1 MINDVGGFENNF
13 KNIYPE
19 ELKLNKEYSDNLE
32 ASFLDLQIKI
42 ENGKF
47 NFGIFDKRDNFLF
60 TITRMPYKYSNLP
73 SNMFYSAIGAETLHW
88 TKIAKAINK
97 ADLFYSSVKPLL
109 FRMIKQGTCNEK
121 LSNILIFLFNKHQI
135 YFKDKAK
142 NTQEH
147 LSLIFK

>member
-47 NFGIFDKRDNFLF
+47 NFGIFGKRDNFLF

-73 SNMFYSAIGAETLHW
+73 SNMFYSAIGAETLHC
-88 TKIAKAINK
+88 KK
-97 ADLFYSSVKPLL
+97 LQ
-109 FRMIKQGTCNEK
+109 KQLTR
-121 LSNILIFLFNKHQI
+121 LT
-135 YFKDKAK
+135 YFI
-142 NTQEH
+142 H
-147 LSLIFK
+147 L